1 MATSLNQIGI
11 ERAEKILAAVKADLA
26 SYEAA
31 APSNYR
37 DEQISQLRKQLVK
50 REAILSDLKKG
61 K

>member
-50 REAILSDLKKG
+50 RGDSL
-61 K
+61 